1 MSRPLAA
8 FLILI
13 VALTSIG
20 LGSARGTMRIGGE
33 VVLCTGHGVVVTRLP
48 ADPDRATAHLCPDMA
63 LSLMA
68 ATAAPDAALP
78 ARATLPQALPPA
90 ALGSVTAAATRQVR
104 VRGPPVG
111 A

>member
-1 MSRPLAA
+1 MSRSLAA

-20 LGSARGTMRIGGE
+20 LGSARGTVQIGGE

-48 ADPDRATAHLCPDMA
+48 ADPGQTRAHLCPDMA
-63 LSLMA
+63 LSLLA
-68 ATAAPDAALP
+68 ATATADTSLPPRRALP
-78 ARATLPQALPPA
+78 QDTPPVS
-90 ALGSVTAAATRQVR
+90 LGSVTAAATRQVR
-104 VRGPPVG
+104 VRDPPLR